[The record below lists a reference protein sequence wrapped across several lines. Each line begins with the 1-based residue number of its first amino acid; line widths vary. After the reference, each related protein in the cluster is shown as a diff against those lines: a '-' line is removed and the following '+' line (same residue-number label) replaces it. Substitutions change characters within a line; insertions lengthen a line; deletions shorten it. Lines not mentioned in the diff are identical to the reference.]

1 MIICKCLLR
10 AISLETKSKVEM
22 TDCKGGDKGTVFV
35 SQGEPGIIS
44 ESFLPGQAQGK
55 LQWRRTLGSQSEGSW

>member
-22 TDCKGGDKGTVFV
+22 TDCKDGDKGTVFV

-55 LQWRRTLGSQSEGSW
+55 LQ